1 MHSVDVIRHP
11 RISISQ
17 ILRGPLVVAYCLGLW
32 FAFDLIYSNLFYNE
46 DVFARI
52 SDPEYH
58 HGIKPN
64 FAGYRGWGWDRFPV
78 YTNSLGFRDVAV
90 RSVPLESSGR
100 RVVLMGD
107 SFTEGV
113 RRFEDT
119 FAGLLYQAGQQRSD
133 KIEFLNA
140 GVGSYSPVIYYRKT
154 KALIGRGLQFD
165 EMVVFSDISD
175 VWDESRAY
183 FCVDDDPGYFAY
195 CDPTELEFLQT
206 RDSRKKRLS
215 RHFVITD
222 KLIPVIKEEI
232 RYLRGKLPVVSKA
245 ESRFNLLYRYDVGGW
260 TVPTINVGQTY
271 VPLGVEGGIARS
283 RKNMTKLAD
292 LLASR
297 GIPLSIVVYPWPTQL
312 ANEDRD
318 SLQVKIWREFCVQH
332 CKRFINLFPAF
343 FAEKDAH
350 SDWYDRLFNEGDVH
364 FSAEG
369 DRIMFRELS
378 KHLL

>member
-1 MHSVDVIRHP
+1 VCVITEKGPILQSLTGPWSYAISRIATQPNRLSPGGPCGTNRLDQSWRLPGMHSVDVIQHQRTSP
-11 RISISQ
+11 SR
-17 ILRGPLVVAYCLGLW
+17 ILRWPLVVAYCLGLW
-32 FAFDLIYSNLFYNE
+32 FVFDLIYSNLLYNE
-46 DVFARI
+46 DVLARI
-52 SDPEYH
+52 SDPEYDH
-58 HGIKPN
+58 AVKPN
-64 FAGYRGWGWDRFPV
+64 FAGYRGWGWDRFPY
-78 YTNSLGFRDVAV
+78 YTNSLAFRDASV
-90 RSVPLESSGR
+90 RSVPLASSGR

-107 SFTEGV
+107 SFTEGSH
-113 RRFEDT
+113 RFEDT

-175 VWDESRAY
+175 VCDESRAY
-183 FCVDDDPGYFAY
+183 FCVDDDPRYFAY

-260 TVPTINVGQTY
+260 TVPTINVGQKY
-271 VPLGVEGGIARS
+271 APLGVEGGI
-283 RKNMTKLAD
+283 
-292 LLASR
+292 
-297 GIPLSIVVYPWPTQL
+297 
-312 ANEDRD
+312 
-318 SLQVKIWREFCVQH
+318 
-332 CKRFINLFPAF
+332 
-343 FAEKDAH
+343 
-350 SDWYDRLFNEGDVH
+350 
-364 FSAEG
+364 
-369 DRIMFRELS
+369 
-378 KHLL
+378 